1 MVYPVPYIY
10 GGYPTTWVSVMDSV
24 RALGATTLLPG
35 HGPVMTDFTYFD
47 TVVDLLETIVRQ
59 VKDCIAKGMSL
70 EETRK
75 AVNLD
80 ALRTRILAGVPERD
94 GTFQASIMNA
104 GIEAAYKDL
113 KGRPEGD

>member
-1 MVYPVPYIY
+1 M
-10 GGYPTTWVSVMDSV
+10 
-24 RALGATTLLPG
+24 PG

-47 TVVDLLETIVRQ
+47 TVTALLEAIVSQ

-75 AVNLD
+75 AINLD
-80 ALRTRILAGVPERD
+80 AMRTRILAGVPDRD

-104 GIEAAYKDL
+104 GIKAAYDDL
-113 KGRPEGD
+113 KGRPEG